1 MNGQACTN
9 FLQTDAVGASGYAL
23 FVRNFF
29 VLPML
34 LFLATASSVAGE
46 RANGTLRELVVRPVP
61 RWSILAAKTVA
72 LWALSIFTLVGTFL
86 ASILLGWAIFAE
98 PAAGAAAGSVVRVF
112 LGYAASFVS
121 DVALIALGLALAT
134 FMRSVGGVVVSLLL
148 LLMVDRFVWVMLYGL
163 PSSWARVGLRP
174 RWTGPSW
181 ARWVAGNPGKRSS
194 NPSSL
199 WLWWR
204 SPPSPRRSPSSAS
217 GMPMS
222 PDPAAFIH
230 ALGLPAA
237 WVDASGCIACS
248 NEAFTAWAPDCA
260 DARLDTRADGAWLL
274 SAGRTP
280 LRVRAERLVCQGDDE
295 VQTAHTARGAT
306 LPLF

>member
-1 MNGQACTN
+1 MPRQFSAMVRAELLKVFTQWSGLGAVCVSVLIGIFTVLWLDWVAGLGDGAQMNGQAWTN

-163 PSSWARVGLRP
+163 GQFLGQGWTAAAMDWTLVGAMGCWESWETQFEP
-174 RWTGPSW
+174 IQF
-181 ARWVAGNPGKRSS
+181 VAVVAITAIA
-194 NPSSL
+194 
-199 WLWWR
+199 
-204 SPPSPRRSPSSAS
+204 SA
-217 GMPMS
+217 
-222 PDPAAFIH
+222 I
-230 ALGLPAA
+230 AL
-237 WVDASGCIACS
+237 IR
-248 NEAFTAWAPDCA
+248 FRYA
-260 DARLDTRADGAWLL
+260 DV
-274 SAGRTP
+274 P
-280 LRVRAERLVCQGDDE
+280 
-295 VQTAHTARGAT
+295 
-306 LPLF
+306 